1 MQIPKLGKN
10 DRFIQIMEK
19 ETLNSIN
26 NFKRGH
32 FLEIHFHNKQ
42 KIIYKCINGEQRN
55 QINESQFYY

>member
-19 ETLNSIN
+19 ETLKSIN

-42 KIIYKCINGEQRN
+42 KKYTNALMENKEIK
-55 QINESQFYY
+55 